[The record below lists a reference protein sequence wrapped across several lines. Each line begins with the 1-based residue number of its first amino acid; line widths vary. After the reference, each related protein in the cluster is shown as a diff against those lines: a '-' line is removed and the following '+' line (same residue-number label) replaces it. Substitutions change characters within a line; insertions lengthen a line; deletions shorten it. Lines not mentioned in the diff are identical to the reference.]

1 VNAAA
6 VMVYRIWAGLNG
18 RQEMGH
24 TWSFWLGFLIVVGGT
39 AAAPA
44 FLSKWQLFNLSNF
57 LISGFMALSLCLI
70 WGFGG
75 ILSLGQAAFM
85 GFAGYTYGVIGI
97 NLIEETG
104 NTNLAFL
111 GGLVAPVLLAAVLGA
126 IMFYARLQS
135 IYIAILMLLV
145 TLMFETFLNQTAGQG
160 WNIGKAHL
168 GGNNGLGRFA
178 AEIHEPPSLSFGFGD
193 NLVDFP
199 GRSHAFF
206 YLTLILLIV
215 IYLALRLLVNSR
227 FGHVLIAIRED
238 PDRTEAFGHD
248 VRLIQLMVF
257 CISALIAGVA
267 GILYV
272 SWGNFITPDTFGVYN
287 NILPVIWV
295 AFGGRKSLT
304 ASMVSA
310 VFLVWLSQTLAI
322 QGNYA
327 LVALG
332 LVLIIVMMLLPE
344 GAITQVAAAIKRR
357 RNVQKEVTS
366 ERLVAQENK

>member
-1 VNAAA
+1 VNVLEGVAS
-6 VMVYRIWAGLNG
+6 RIIAGLNG
-18 RQEMGH
+18 RQEMGR
-24 TWSFWLGFLIVVGGT
+24 TWAFWLGFVIVVGGT

-44 FLSKWQLFNLSNF
+44 FLSKWQLFNLNNF
-57 LISGFMALSLCLI
+57 LISGFMGLSLCLL

-85 GFAGYTYGVIGI
+85 GLAGYSYGVIGI
-97 NLIEETG
+97 NLIEEAG
-104 NTNLAFL
+104 NTDLALL
-111 GGLVAPVLLAAVLGA
+111 GGLVAPVLLAAALGG
-126 IMFYARLQS
+126 IMFFARVQS
-135 IYIAILMLLV
+135 ISIAILMLLV
-145 TLMFETFLNQTAGQG
+145 TLMFETFLNQTAGPG
-160 WNIGKAHL
+160 WNIGRAHL

-178 AEIHEPPSLSFGFGD
+178 ADIRDPPSLSLGLGD
-193 NLVDFP
+193 HLIHFP

-206 YLTLILLIV
+206 YLTLFLLV
-215 IYLALRLLVNSR
+215 AVYLMLRVLVNSR

-238 PDRTEAFGHD
+238 ADRTEAFGHD
-248 VRLIQLMVF
+248 VRLIQLLVF

-272 SWGNFITPDTFGVYN
+272 SWGNFITPDAFGVYN

-304 ASMVSA
+304 ASALSA

-327 LVALG
+327 QVALG
-332 LVLIIVMMLLPE
+332 LILIVVMMLLPE
-344 GAITQVAAAIKRR
+344 GAITQLANAIERR
-357 RNVQKEVTS
+357 WHLRKEVAS
-366 ERLVAQENK
+366 ESLMARENK